1 MILVCCLQKCG
12 VIENHWMGASENWES
27 KVNKISY
34 SSQVPVLELQE
45 ALLKFSMLFKWKKK
59 KKKEII
65 SDVILKVPFS
75 LNTDN

>member
-1 MILVCCLQKCG
+1 MILVCCLRKCG
-12 VIENHWMGASENWES
+12 VSENHWMDASENWES

-34 SSQVPVLELQE
+34 LSQVPVLELQE
-45 ALLKFSMLFKWKKK
+45 VLLKFSMLFKWK